1 MRMGAESA
9 GRLRAL
15 LRALII
21 GLVAFAAGTQ
31 LASAQTPPT
40 QEQLDAFQN
49 LTPEQQRAVLDAM
62 QNGGS
67 GSTESVERPTQPTD
81 ETRRDR
87 SQAAGGRDG
96 RSVAGVSQI
105 KEPPRAKPGATVVL
119 TVTSNANIQ
128 LVEERQRIEGRRDQI
143 LRGNPYELDED
154 GLLHLPLLT
163 PVPLGGL
170 TEQEAAL
177 RLNADPRLV
186 NLQFIVKLLLVDKV
200 GPEALRPF
208 GYDLFKESADR
219 FAPAQDLAVGADYVV
234 GPGDQINVDLFGKK
248 TARYRLT
255 VNRDGALTLPDL
267 GPIQV
272 SGLSFDDVREDIE
285 RRVADQ
291 MIGVRASVTMGQ
303 LRSLR
308 VFVVGDVAEPG
319 SHRIGSQSTITAA
332 LFASGGVSES
342 GSLRNIELKRRGAT
356 VARFDL
362 YDLLL
367 KGDTSRDLPL
377 QQGDAIFVAP
387 LGATAGVAGQV
398 RRPAIYEFR
407 GGATVGDL
415 LELAGGLKADAAH
428 GAAKLQRIDASGE
441 RVVLDVD
448 VAAAADRARPLR
460 TGDTLIVP
468 KVLDEYAGSVTLEG
482 HVQRPGPYA
491 WKPGMHLTD
500 LLGGLEMMKVNA
512 DQRYIMI
519 RREAMP
525 DRHIEVVSADAVAA
539 FAAKG
544 GAADPVLEGRDRVI
558 VFSRAADRGTTLTN
572 LLDELR
578 LQNRD
583 NRPDPIVSVGG
594 RVRAPGDYPYER
606 DMTVSDLMRAGGGL
620 DDAAY
625 AQTAEL
631 TRYEVQN
638 GERRQTDVIDLDL
651 RAMRASGASGDIRV
665 QPYDVLVIK
674 EVPDW
679 REQESVVVR
688 GEVRFP
694 GTYPIRRGETLSSLI
709 TRAGGLTESAF
720 PAGSVFMRQ
729 EIKVQEREQV
739 ETLANRLQSDLA
751 LMALQGS
758 QTKDQQA
765 AETLTAGQ
773 SLLQQLRTS
782 EPKGRLVVNLDKA
795 VHNPNS
801 EDDIQLRN
809 DDVLLIPRYRQYVT
823 VIGEVQNPT
832 SHVWKSEFSRQD
844 YIGMSGGLSRRADG
858 DRVYVVRA
866 NGSVVSEGSHS
877 WFRSGDGAT
886 LEPGS
891 TVVVPIDAER
901 MRPLPLWT
909 AVTTI
914 IYNLAIAAAAVN
926 SF

>member
-1 MRMGAESA
+1 MWMARSA
-9 GRLRAL
+9 GLLRAL
-15 LRALII
+15 LRASII
-21 GLVAFAAGTQ
+21 GLVALAAAPQ
-31 LASAQTPPT
+31 LASAQTPS

-49 LTPEQQRAVLDAM
+49 LTPEQQRAVLEAM
-62 QNGGS
+62 QNGDTA
-67 GSTESVERPTQPTD
+67 TEGEERTTEPTD
-81 ETRRDR
+81 EARRDR
-87 SQAAGGRDG
+87 SQTPGARDK
-96 RSVAGVSQI
+96 RSATGVGVTLP

-119 TVTSNANIQ
+119 KVTSNTN
-128 LVEERQRIEGRRDQI
+128 LPLGDERTRIEGRRDQI
-143 LRGNPYELDED
+143 LRDNPYELDEE
-154 GLLHLPLLT
+154 GRLHLPLLA

-170 TEQEAAL
+170 TEAEAAL
-177 RLNADPRLV
+177 RLNTDPRLM

-208 GYDLFKESADR
+208 GYDLFKEGGER
-219 FAPAQDLAVGADYVV
+219 FAPGQDLAVGADYVV
-234 GPGDQINVDLFGKK
+234 APGDHINVDLFGKK
-248 TARYRLT
+248 TGRYRLT
-255 VNRDGALTLPDL
+255 VSRDGALTLPEL

-272 SGLSFDDVREDIE
+272 SGLSFDDVREEIE
-285 RRVADQ
+285 RRVSDQ
-291 MIGVRASVTMGQ
+291 LIGVRASVTMGQ

-308 VFVVGDVAEPG
+308 VFVVGDVTDPG
-319 SHRIGSQSTITAA
+319 SHRVPSQSTITGA
-332 LFASGGVSES
+332 LFASGGVSEA

-367 KGDTSRDLPL
+367 KGDTSRDLQL
-377 QQGDAIFVAP
+377 EQGDAIFVAP

-398 RRPAIYEFR
+398 RRPAIYELR
-407 GGATVGDL
+407 TGATVGDL
-415 LELAGGLKADAAH
+415 LDLAGGLRADAAH
-428 GAAKLQRIDASGE
+428 GAAKLQRIEASGD
-441 RVVLDVD
+441 RTVLDLD
-448 VAAAADRARPLR
+448 VAAAADRGRPLR

-468 KVLDEYAGSVTLEG
+468 KVLDEYAGGVTLEG

-491 WKPGMHLTD
+491 WKAGMRLTD
-500 LLGGLEMMKVNA
+500 LLGGLELLKINA
-512 DQRYIMI
+512 DQRYIVI
-519 RREAMP
+519 RREVMP
-525 DRHIEVVSADAVAA
+525 DRHVEVVSADAVAA

-544 GAADPVLEGRDRVI
+544 GAADPLLERRDRVI
-558 VFSRAADRGTTLTN
+558 VFSRSADRGTTLTS

-583 NRPDPIVSVGG
+583 NRPDPIVTVGG

-606 DMTVSDLMRAGGGL
+606 DMTASDLVRAGGGL

-625 AQTAEL
+625 ATTAEL
-631 TRYEVQN
+631 TRYEVID
-638 GERRQTDVIDLDL
+638 GERRQTEVIDLDL
-651 RAMRASGASGDIRV
+651 RAMREAGPSADVRV

-679 REQESVVVR
+679 REQESVSVR

-694 GTYPIRRGETLSSLI
+694 GNYPIRRGETLSSLI

-720 PAGSVFMRQ
+720 AAGSVFMRQ

-739 ETLANRLQSDLA
+739 ETLANRLQSDLT
-751 LMALQGS
+751 LLALQGS
-758 QTKDQQA
+758 QTKDQNA

-773 SLLQQLRTS
+773 SLLQQLRS
-782 EPKGRLVVNLDKA
+782 AEPKGRLVVNLDKA
-795 VHNPNS
+795 VRNPNS
-801 EDDIQLRN
+801 EDDIQLR
-809 DDVLLIPRYRQYVT
+809 DQDVLLIPRYRQYVT

-832 SHVWKSEFSRQD
+832 SHVWKSEFGRQD
-844 YIGMSGGLSRRADG
+844 YIAMSGGLSRRADE

-866 NGSVVSEGSHS
+866 NGSVVTEGGHS
-877 WFRSGDGAT
+877 WFRSGGGAT

>member
-1 MRMGAESA
+1 MRMAQSA

-21 GLVAFAAGTQ
+21 GLVALPAGVQ
-31 LASAQTPPT
+31 LASAQTPS
-40 QEQLDAFQN
+40 QEQIETFQN
-49 LTPEQQRAVLDAM
+49 LTPEQQRAVLEAM
-62 QNGGS
+62 QNGD
-67 GSTESVERPTQPTD
+67 TRTDSVERPALPIPEQRRAVS
-81 ETRRDR
+81 ETPGARD
-87 SQAAGGRDG
+87 A
-96 RSVAGVSQI
+96 RSVVGVPQV
-105 KEPPRAKPGATVVL
+105 KEPARGKPGATVVL
-119 TVTSNANIQ
+119 AVKVDSNILIDDEKA
-128 LVEERQRIEGRRDQI
+128 RIEGRRDQI
-143 LRGNPYELDED
+143 MRGNPYELDEE
-154 GLLHLPLLT
+154 GRLHLPLLA
-163 PVPLGGL
+163 PIPLGGL

-177 RLNADPRLV
+177 RLNADPRLA
-186 NLQFIVKLLLVDKV
+186 NLQFTVKLLLVDKV
-200 GPEALRPF
+200 GAEALRPF
-208 GYDLFKESADR
+208 GYDLFKENVNR
-219 FAPAQDLAVGADYVV
+219 FAPVQDLAVGADYLV
-234 GPGDQINVDLFGKK
+234 GPGDQINVDLFGNK

-255 VNRDGALTLPDL
+255 VTRDGALTLPGL

-272 SGLSFDDVREDIE
+272 SGLSFDAVREDLE
-285 RRVADQ
+285 RRVEAQ

-303 LRSLR
+303 LRSLL
-308 VFVVGDVAEPG
+308 VFTVGDVAQPG
-319 SHRIGSQSTITAA
+319 SHRVGSQSTITAA
-332 LFASGGVSES
+332 LFASGGVAES

-356 VARFDL
+356 VGRFDL

-377 QQGDAIFVAP
+377 KQGDAIFVAP

-398 RRPAIYEFR
+398 HRPAIYELR
-407 GGATVGDL
+407 DGATIGDL
-415 LELAGGLKADAAH
+415 LELGGGLKADAAQ
-428 GAAKLQRIDASGE
+428 GAAKLQRIEASGE
-441 RVVLDVD
+441 RVVLDIN
-448 VAAAADRARPLR
+448 VAAAADRARALR

-468 KVLDEYAGSVTLEG
+468 KILDEYSGSVTLEG

-491 WKPGMHLTD
+491 WRSGMRLTD
-500 LLGGLEMMKVNA
+500 LLGGLEMLKINA
-512 DQRYIMI
+512 DQRYVVI

-525 DRHIEVVSADAVAA
+525 DRHIEVVSADAIAA

-544 GAADPVLEGRDRVI
+544 SAEDPLLDRRDRVI
-558 VFSRAADRGTTLTN
+558 VFSRAADRGTTLTT

-583 NRPDPIVSVGG
+583 NRPDPIVTVGG
-594 RVRAPGDYPYER
+594 RVRAPGNYPYER
-606 DMTVSDLMRAGGGL
+606 DMTARDLVRAGGGL

-625 AQTAEL
+625 AATAEL
-631 TRYEVQN
+631 TRYQVVD
-638 GERRQTDVIDLDL
+638 GERRKTEVIDLDL
-651 RAMRASGASGDIRV
+651 RAMREGGASADVRV

-679 REQESVVVR
+679 REQEAVSVR

-694 GTYPIRRGETLSSLI
+694 GNYPIRRGETLSSLI
-709 TRAGGLTESAF
+709 ARAGGLTESAF
-720 PAGSVFMRQ
+720 AAGSVFMRE

-751 LMALQGS
+751 LLALQGS

-765 AETLTAGQ
+765 SETLTAGQ
-773 SLLQQLRTS
+773 SLLQQLRNA

-809 DDVLLIPRYRQYVT
+809 HDVLLIPRYRQYVM

-832 SHVWKSEFSRQD
+832 SHVWKSELGRQD
-844 YIGMSGGLSRRADG
+844 YIAMSGGLSRRADD

-866 NGSVVSEGSHS
+866 NGSVVTEGGHS
-877 WFRSGDGAT
+877 WFRRSDSAS
-886 LEPGS
+886 LEPGA
-891 TVVVPIDAER
+891 TVVVPLDAER

>member
-1 MRMGAESA
+1 MAGSA
-9 GRLRAL
+9 RLLRAL
-15 LRALII
+15 LRALIT
-21 GLVAFAAGTQ
+21 GLVALAAGSQ
-31 LASAQTPPT
+31 LASAQTPTP
-40 QEQLDAFQN
+40 EQLETFQN
-49 LTPEQQRAVLDAM
+49 LTPEQQRAVLEAM
-62 QNGGS
+62 QNGD
-67 GSTESVERPTQPTD
+67 TATDSVERPTEPTD

-87 SQAAGGRDG
+87 PQTARDRDG
-96 RSVAGVSQI
+96 RAVSGVPFV

-119 TVTSNANIQ
+119 TVTADPNIP
-128 LVEERQRIEGRRDQI
+128 VAEERLRIESRRDQI
-143 LRGNPYELDED
+143 LRGNPYGIDEE
-154 GLLHLPLLT
+154 GRLHLPLLT

-177 RLNADPRLV
+177 RLNTDPRLV
-186 NLQFIVKLLLVDKV
+186 NLKFTVRLLLVDKI
-200 GPEALRPF
+200 GPDALRPF
-208 GYDLFKESADR
+208 GYDLFEEGADR
-219 FAPAQDLAVGADYVV
+219 FASSQDVAVGAGYVV
-234 GPGDQINVDLFGKK
+234 GPGDHINVDLFGKK

-255 VNRDGALTLPDL
+255 VNRDGAITLPDF

-285 RRVADQ
+285 GRVADQ

-308 VFVVGDVAEPG
+308 VFVVGDVAQPG
-319 SHRIGSQSTITAA
+319 SHRVGSQSTITAA
-332 LFASGGVSES
+332 LFASGGVAES

-398 RRPAIYEFR
+398 RRPAIYELR
-407 GGATVGDL
+407 AGATVGDL
-415 LELAGGLKADAAH
+415 LELAGGLKADAAQ
-428 GAAKLQRIDASGE
+428 GAAKLQRIEASGE
-441 RVVLDVD
+441 RIVLDLD
-448 VAAAADRARPLR
+448 VAAAADRSRALRP
-460 TGDTLIVP
+460 GDTVLVP
-468 KVLDEYAGSVTLEG
+468 KVLDEYAGGVTLEG

-491 WKPGMHLTD
+491 WRPGMRLTD
-500 LLGGLEMMKVNA
+500 LLGGLEMLKVNA
-512 DQRYIMI
+512 DQRYVVI
-519 RREAMP
+519 RREVMP

-539 FAAKG
+539 FAVKG
-544 GAADPVLEGRDRVI
+544 SAADPTLERRDRVI
-558 VFSRAADRGTTLTN
+558 VFSRAADRGTTLTT

-583 NRPDPIVSVGG
+583 NRPDPIVTVGG
-594 RVRAPGDYPYER
+594 RVRAPGNYPYER
-606 DMTVSDLMRAGGGL
+606 EMTVTDLVRAGGGL

-625 AQTAEL
+625 ALTAEL
-631 TRYEVQN
+631 TRHDVVG
-638 GERRQTDVIDLDL
+638 GERRQTEVIDLDL
-651 RAMRASGASGDIRV
+651 RAMREGGVPADLRV

-679 REQESVVVR
+679 REQESVVMR

-720 PAGSVFMRQ
+720 AAGSVFMR
-729 EIKVQEREQV
+729 EEVKVQEREQV

-751 LMALQGS
+751 LLALQGS
-758 QTKDQQA
+758 QTKDQEA
-765 AETLTAGQ
+765 GETLAAGQ
-773 SLLQQLRTS
+773 SLLQQLRTA
-782 EPKGRLVVNLDKA
+782 EPKGRLVVNLDQA
-795 VHNPNS
+795 VRNPGS
-801 EDDIQLRN
+801 EDDIELRN
-809 DDVLLIPRYRQYVT
+809 DDVLLVPRYKQYVT
-823 VIGEVQNPT
+823 VIGEVQNAT
-832 SHVWKSEFSRQD
+832 AHVWKSELSRHD
-844 YIGMSGGLSRRADG
+844 YISMSGGVSRRADD
-858 DRVYVVRA
+858 DRIYVVRA
-866 NGSVVSEGSHS
+866 NGSVVTERGNS
-877 WFRSGDGAT
+877 WFRGGDGGA

>member
-1 MRMGAESA
+1 MARSA
-9 GRLRAL
+9 GLLRAL
-15 LRALII
+15 LRALIT
-21 GLVAFAAGTQ
+21 GLVALAASAQ
-31 LASAQTPPT
+31 LASAQTPTP
-40 QEQLDAFQN
+40 EQLETFQN
-49 LTPEQQRAVLDAM
+49 LTPEQQRAVLEAM
-62 QNGGS
+62 QDGD
-67 GSTESVERPTQPTD
+67 TATDAVDRPTEPADQTS
-81 ETRRDR
+81 RDR
-87 SQAAGGRDG
+87 AQATRD
-96 RSVAGVSQI
+96 RDRAATRAPLV
-105 KEPPRAKPGATVVL
+105 KEPVRGQAGATVVL
-119 TVTSNANIQ
+119 TVTANPDMPI
-128 LVEERQRIEGRRDQI
+128 VEERLRTEGRRDQI
-143 LRGNPYELDED
+143 LRGNPYELDDE
-154 GLLHLPLLT
+154 GRLHLPLIA

-170 TEQEAAL
+170 TEPEAAL
-177 RLNADPRLV
+177 RLNTDPRLT
-186 NLQFIVKLLLVDKV
+186 NLKFTVRMLLVEKT
-200 GPEALRPF
+200 GPEALKPF
-208 GYDLFKESADR
+208 GYDLFEEGADR

-234 GPGDQINVDLFGKK
+234 GPGDQINIDLFGKK

-308 VFVVGDVAEPG
+308 IFVVGDVSQPG
-319 SHRIGSQSTITAA
+319 SHRVGSQSTITAA

-407 GGATVGDL
+407 AGATVGDL
-415 LELAGGLKADAAH
+415 LQLAGGLKADAAH
-428 GAAKLQRIDASGE
+428 AAAKLQRIEASGE
-441 RVVLDVD
+441 RVVLDLD
-448 VAAAADRARPLR
+448 VAAAADRSRALR
-460 TGDTLIVP
+460 AGDTLLIP
-468 KVLDEYAGSVTLEG
+468 RVLDEYAGGVTLEG
-482 HVQRPGPYA
+482 HVQRPGPHA
-491 WKPGMHLTD
+491 WRPGMRLTD
-500 LLGGLEMMKVNA
+500 LLGGLEMLKVNA
-512 DQRYIMI
+512 DQRYLVI

-525 DRHIEVVSADAVAA
+525 DRRIEVVSADAVAA

-544 GAADPVLEGRDRVI
+544 SAADPALERRDRVI
-558 VFSRAADRGTTLTN
+558 VFSRSSDRGTTLTS

-583 NRPDPIVSVGG
+583 NRPDPIVTVSG

-606 DMTVSDLMRAGGGL
+606 DMTVTDLMRAGGGL

-625 AQTAEL
+625 ALTAEL
-631 TRYEVQN
+631 TRYEVTG
-638 GERRQTDVIDLDL
+638 GERRQTEVIDLDL
-651 RAMRASGASGDIRV
+651 RAMRESGAPADLRV

-679 REQESVVVR
+679 REQESVVMH

-720 PAGSVFMRQ
+720 AAGSVFMRE
-729 EIKVQEREQV
+729 EIKAQEREQV

-751 LMALQGS
+751 LLALQGS
-758 QTKDQQA
+758 QSKDQQA
-765 AETLTAGQ
+765 SETLAAGQ
-773 SLLQQLRTS
+773 SLLQQLRTA
-782 EPKGRLVVNLDKA
+782 EPKGRLVVNLGQA
-795 VHNPNS
+795 VRTPGS
-801 EDDIQLRN
+801 EDDIELRHN
-809 DDVLLIPRYRQYVT
+809 DVVLIPRYRQYVS
-823 VIGEVQNPT
+823 VIGEVQNAT
-832 SHVWKSEFSRQD
+832 AHVWKSELSRDD
-844 YIGMSGGLSRRADG
+844 YIAMSGGLSRRADD
-858 DRVYVVRA
+858 DRIYVVRA
-866 NGSVVSEGSHS
+866 NGSVVTERGSS
-877 WFRSGDGAT
+877 WFRGGDGGA